1 MWYRKNCSG
10 TEAARLIT
18 RMTAAGMLICSVA
31 VMAQTADV
39 LSRLGITPQAA
50 KQAIDSVINSGVYN
64 PALPASAFRL
74 MPAATR
80 GEVAAAGVA
89 WLRAYTAS
97 PEFKEHYAEI
107 REAHQPERPQV
118 VGTPDEAVKRADEE
132 QQRQAEESKK
142 ALASLPPDQRALI
155 EQAMKA
161 AQSMTAQLN
170 TPEMRAMRAAAI
182 KAERADRTRQ
192 YEQELATWKRDFP
205 ESAAPVI
212 AKRLREFLAASADVD
227 FAAKLT
233 FRTGKMVFENQAY
246 EQKPGQWKMCYRAGK
261 EATTAARTAAQAWLK
276 ELGG

>member
-64 PALPASAFRL
+64 PALPASAFR
-74 MPAATR
+74 R
-80 GEVAAAGVA
+80 
-89 WLRAYTAS
+89 
-97 PEFKEHYAEI
+97 
-107 REAHQPERPQV
+107 
-118 VGTPDEAVKRADEE
+118 
-132 QQRQAEESKK
+132 
-142 ALASLPPDQRALI
+142 
-155 EQAMKA
+155 KA
-161 AQSMTAQLN
+161 A
-170 TPEMRAMRAAAI
+170 
-182 KAERADRTRQ
+182 RADRTRQ

-276 ELGG
+276 ELRG